1 MKYQTA
7 ILCLLVLTSCGRMEQ
22 TGSRPVGL
30 TDAESRLMTIRVPEI
45 DFRSAN
51 VFDML
56 LFLDHSVERFGSGQ
70 ETNRESRVRI
80 IWTSDLE
87 QSTPEQDFRSY
98 LPPRSEDTTIL
109 ESLKTIVDGSGLQY
123 TVSNQWVIVDLKQE
137 RMRPTR

>member
-1 MKYQTA
+1 
-7 ILCLLVLTSCGRMEQ
+7 MEQ
-22 TGSRPVGL
+22 KNSRPVGL

-56 LFLDHSVERFGSGQ
+56 LFLDHSVERYGIGQ

-80 IWTSDLE
+80 IWTSELE
-87 QSTPEQDFRSY
+87 QSMSEQDFRSY

-123 TVSNQWVIVDLKQE
+123 TVSNQWVIVDLKPE